1 MRPPGAVPPWPPTRW
16 RLPRATGSAPQFA
29 TAHARS
35 GRLAS
40 QRKPTGDGRACLRP
54 GSSWSVR
61 QPKRN
66 PGRRSMTSVLPR
78 STSPLMAPSC
88 QRVSPATSVKE
99 PPQQRCLSRPCA
111 PALCRAA
118 AAPPRRAGRR
128 DKCCKLPSMLPLLS
142 SPLEYFFSPVH
153 SLGAVSHGP
162 DRSGGFLWRWDPR
175 LQRPSLRA
183 GSNTRHPMLSASFDE
198 SRKACGRRPH
208 LSDGFF
214 DRPGNSTGRLH
225 QHQGRRGDSA
235 PQYCLR
241 LFEDGS
247 LR

>member
-1 MRPPGAVPPWPPTRW
+1 VTFNEVLSQTIAMLHQHGRVSYRALKRQFALDDDYLADLTDASIGKTNGLFHRPRASTRCRAPWPPTRW

-40 QRKPTGDGRACLRP
+40 QRKPPGGGRACLRP

-118 AAPPRRAGRR
+118 AAPPRRAGRPGAR
-128 DKCCKLPSMLPLLS
+128 GEAGPAARREKCFKLPSMLPLLS
-142 SPLEYFFSPVH
+142 SPLAYVFLPPFFGCCASCP
-153 SLGAVSHGP
+153 G
-162 DRSGGFLWRWDPR
+162 RSGDFLWGWD
-175 LQRPSLRA
+175 
-183 GSNTRHPMLSASFDE
+183 
-198 SRKACGRRPH
+198 
-208 LSDGFF
+208 
-214 DRPGNSTGRLH
+214 
-225 QHQGRRGDSA
+225 
-235 PQYCLR
+235 
-241 LFEDGS
+241 
-247 LR
+247 